1 MDRYVVD
8 EANLTSLVALLER
21 QKIGVRRI
29 DYIGGGT
36 AVKVTEYPI
45 GAPARVT
52 RIEFKKLRRG

>member
-1 MDRYVVD
+1 MDEV
-8 EANLTSLVALLER
+8 NLTRLVALLER

-36 AVKVTEYPI
+36 AVKVTEYPM